1 VIQRNRKIKEDGEH
15 WLSVSDM
22 MSGLMVIFL
31 FIAIT
36 YMMQVG
42 QEHEHLVKLMKQMS
56 EDQSKL
62 VELMKQVQ
70 DDKNQ
75 LVEIAG
81 TYTKT
86 KDEIYDR
93 LQTEFQDDLK
103 NWNAEIDKQSLSV
116 RFQQPDVLF
125 NMGEAEL
132 KDQFKNILNDF
143 FPRYIEILKHYL
155 ADIEEIR
162 IEGHTSSEWNNNVGV
177 DETYFLN
184 MALSQNRTR
193 ATLEHCLMLPKI
205 SAERSWIRQI
215 LTANGLSSS
224 KPILVNG
231 NEDTKLSRRVEF
243 RIKTNSENQ
252 IMKILKRKPT

>member
-1 VIQRNRKIKEDGEH
+1 MKVKRRNKSIKEDGEH

-42 QEHEHLVKLMKQMS
+42 QEHENLLKV
-56 EDQSKL
+56 
-62 VELMKQVQ
+62 MKQVQ
-70 DDKNQ
+70 EDKNQ
-75 LVEIAG
+75 LVDIAG

-93 LQTEFQDDLK
+93 LKTEFEDDLK

-125 NMGEAEL
+125 NTGEAAL
-132 KDQFKNILNDF
+132 KDQFKTILNDF
-143 FPRYIEILKHYL
+143 FPRYVKILKKYQ

-162 IEGHTSSEWNNNVGV
+162 IEGHTSSEWNNNVGL
-177 DETYFLN
+177 DDTYFLN
-184 MALSQNRTR
+184 MELSQNRTR
-193 ATLEHCLMLPKI
+193 ATLEHCLMLPNV
-205 SAERSWIRQI
+205 SAERSWIRQT

-224 KPILVNG
+224 KPIRVNG
-231 NEDTKLSRRVEF
+231 VEDTQLSRRVEF

-252 IMKILKRKPT
+252 IMKILKRKTT

>member
-1 VIQRNRKIKEDGEH
+1 MRQRNKRIKEDGEH

-42 QEHEHLVKLMKQMS
+42 QEHEHLLKV
-56 EDQSKL
+56 
-62 VELMKQVQ
+62 MKQVSE
-70 DDKNQ
+70 DRNQ

-93 LQTEFQDDLK
+93 LKTEFEDDLK

-125 NMGEAEL
+125 NTGEAAL
-132 KDQFKNILNDF
+132 KDQFKTILNDF
-143 FPRYIEILKHYL
+143 FPRYVKILKKYQ

-162 IEGHTSSEWNNNVGV
+162 IEGHTSSEWNNNVGL
-177 DETYFLN
+177 DDTYFLN
-184 MALSQNRTR
+184 MELSQNRTR

-205 SAERSWIRQI
+205 AAERSWIRQI

-231 NEDTKLSRRVEF
+231 AEDIILSRRVEF

-252 IMKILKRKPT
+252 IMKILKRKTT

>member
-1 VIQRNRKIKEDGEH
+1 MKVKRRNKSIKEDGEH

-42 QEHEHLVKLMKQMS
+42 QEHENLLKA
-56 EDQSKL
+56 
-62 VELMKQVQ
+62 MKQVQ
-70 DDKNQ
+70 EDKNQ
-75 LVEIAG
+75 LVDIAG

-93 LQTEFQDDLK
+93 LKTEFEDDLK

-125 NMGEAEL
+125 NTGEAAL
-132 KDQFKNILNDF
+132 KDQFKTILNDF
-143 FPRYIEILKHYL
+143 FPRYVKILKKYQV
-155 ADIEEIR
+155 DIEEIR
-162 IEGHTSSEWNNNVGV
+162 IEGHTSSEWNSNVGL
-177 DETYFLN
+177 DDTYFLN
-184 MALSQNRTR
+184 MELSQNRTR
-193 ATLEHCLMLPKI
+193 ATLEHCLMLPKV
-205 SAERSWIRQI
+205 SAERFWIRQI

-231 NEDTKLSRRVEF
+231 IEDITLSRRVEF

-252 IMKILKRKPT
+252 IMKILKRETT

>member
-1 VIQRNRKIKEDGEH
+1 MKEDGEH

-42 QEHEHLVKLMKQMS
+42 QEHEHLVK
-56 EDQSKL
+56 
-62 VELMKQVQ
+62 VMKQVSE
-70 DDKNQ
+70 DRNQ
-75 LVEIAG
+75 LVEIAV
-81 TYTKT
+81 TYEKT
-86 KDEIYDR
+86 KNEIYDK
-93 LQTEFQDDLK
+93 LQEEFKNDLT
-103 NWNAEIDKQSLSV
+103 NWNAEIDKQSLSF

-125 NMGEAEL
+125 NIGEADL
-132 KDQFKNILNDF
+132 KDKFKVILNDF
-143 FPRYIEILKHYL
+143 FPRYIKILKQYHN
-155 ADIEEIR
+155 DIEEIR
-162 IEGHTSSEWNNNVGV
+162 IEGHTSSEWNTTQSS
-177 DETYFLN
+177 EKTYFLN

-193 ATLEHCLMLPKI
+193 ATLEYCLMLNDI
-205 SAERSWIRQI
+205 TVNRSWIQQI

-224 KPILVNG
+224 KPILVN
-231 NEDTKLSRRVEF
+231 NIEDTVHSRRVEF

>member
-1 VIQRNRKIKEDGEH
+1 MKRRNKSIKEDGEH

-42 QEHEHLVKLMKQMS
+42 QEHEHLLKV
-56 EDQSKL
+56 
-62 VELMKQVQ
+62 MKQVSE
-70 DDKNQ
+70 DRNQ

-93 LQTEFQDDLK
+93 LKTEFEDDLK

-125 NMGEAEL
+125 NTGEAAL
-132 KDQFKNILNDF
+132 KDQFKTILNDF
-143 FPRYIEILKHYL
+143 FPRYVKILKKYQ
-155 ADIEEIR
+155 AAIEEIR
-162 IEGHTSSEWNNNVGV
+162 IEGHTSSEWNSNVGL
-177 DETYFLN
+177 DDTYFLN
-184 MALSQNRTR
+184 MELSQNRTR

-205 SAERSWIRQI
+205 AAERSWIRQI

-231 NEDTKLSRRVEF
+231 AEDIILSRRVEF

-252 IMKILKRKPT
+252 IMKILKRETT